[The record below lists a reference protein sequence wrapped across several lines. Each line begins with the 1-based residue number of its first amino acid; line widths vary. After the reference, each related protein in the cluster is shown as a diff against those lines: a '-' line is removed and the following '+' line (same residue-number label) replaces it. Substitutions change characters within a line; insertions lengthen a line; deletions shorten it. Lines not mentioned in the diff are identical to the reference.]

1 MPSNAISRLGEA
13 TDTNRFL
20 YAKLIVP
27 LVAAMPAWM
36 AYGLALAYAN
46 IRIRSDRASFEEV
59 VACLD
64 FVFGPR
70 MTPRARNETARDY
83 FRNRAC
89 MRVDAIRL
97 TGDGRR
103 LIQST
108 TIRGEEH
115 LRQALKDG
123 KGALLCSA
131 HYGSVRVGAA
141 LLGARGFP
149 VTLVAIWSLPK
160 DRDKDSGRG
169 SMYQYA
175 WKPIEH
181 HFRRANIMAASSMAV
196 AVEVAGVLRQNELV
210 FTLVDNPPLYSRR
223 AVVQD
228 FLGGKAALTSGPT
241 TMAKLAGAPLLMV
254 FVRRTGKWGH
264 LELEIHPPI
273 SLAGSDM
280 VAARECVRQ
289 VEEAVRSDPSQW
301 ELWRMRTLVS
311 LGLYP
316 EDRAREYFRRVG
328 WRWGRMFE
336 PYP

>member
-1 MPSNAISRLGEA
+1 MPSNAVSRLGDA
-13 TDTNRFL
+13 TSTNRFL
-20 YAKLIVP
+20 YANLVVP
-27 LVAAMPAWM
+27 LVAAMPSWM

-46 IRIRSDRASFEEV
+46 IRIRFDKTSFQEV

-64 FVFGPR
+64 FVLGPR
-70 MTPRARNETARDY
+70 MTPRAREEAARNY

-89 MRVDAIRL
+89 VRVDAIRL
-97 TGDGRR
+97 TGDGHR
-103 LIQST
+103 LMRSV
-108 TIRGEEH
+108 TIEGEQFVRE
-115 LRQALKDG
+115 ALKEG
-123 KGALLCSA
+123 RGALLCSA

-149 VTLVAIWSLPK
+149 ITLVAIWSFPK

-210 FTLVDNPPLYSRR
+210 FTLIDNPPLYSRR
-223 AVVQD
+223 ALVQD
-228 FLGGKAALTSGPT
+228 FLGGKAALTSGPV

-254 FVRRTGKWGH
+254 FVRRTGKWEH
-264 LELEIHPPI
+264 LVLEVHPPI
-273 SLAGSDM
+273 PLTGSDT
-280 VAARECVRQ
+280 VAGRECVRL
-289 VEEAVRSDPSQW
+289 VEEAIRSDPSQW
-301 ELWRMRTLVS
+301 ELWRMRALVS

-316 EDRAREYFRRVG
+316 EDKAREYFGRAG

-336 PYP
+336 PSP